1 MRRLSSFFLLACLTI
16 SLHSTAGQ
24 FGPPPG
30 PPPMNG
36 PAPKSPDVT
45 IQWFATL
52 DSARQESLRTGRP
65 ILVISGTPHCSG
77 ISGIW

>member
-1 MRRLSSFFLLACLTI
+1 MRKTSIVMSLALLLAAARA
-16 SLHSTAGQ
+16 TAGQ
-24 FGPPPG
+24 GGPL
-30 PPPMNG
+30 PMG

-52 DSARQESLRTGRP
+52 DSAKKEAARTGRP